1 MLPRGNQVE
10 HKYNMLVSVLDK
22 MSAEAPVSYKT
33 YHPRPEELEAIQHA
47 RSLAFIHLLLKVR
60 FGVADFL
67 ARHQQITDG
76 PQDGGVDAFHI
87 DHERKKLYMIQ
98 AKFRNTTKNFT
109 NKSMEAKELI
119 KMEVTRITKGSETD
133 SNDNRFNDKI
143 LAFQQVI
150 REIRDIA
157 KYDYI
162 VLLLG
167 NVYKLND
174 EQIRRLIDNANYEI
188 YDASKAYEKLIF
200 PLSTG
205 MYYDPEEIVI
215 TIELAEKE
223 HPRLKQTVDT
233 EFGQFNVTAIF
244 VPTAEVGRVLSR
256 YKNAILKYNP
266 RNFLSLQKKSV
277 NENIRVSITNH
288 EKNNFAILNNGI
300 TILSDN
306 VSISESTGKQNE
318 GQLILTRP
326 QILNGGQTAY
336 TLSTIYDEY
345 EKKPKNPL
353 IGKEVLLKI
362 VTPIKGSKGVDSKF
376 IELISNATNQQNEV
390 SEADRRSNH
399 DIQIELQKRLYND
412 YGYLYERKA
421 GEFHDGIQNGFVD
434 RKLVIDRFKFIKAYW
449 AFKGEPA
456 AARRTSEKVVFKEET
471 FYRILHDVSGYHEM
485 FFSYL
490 MFSEMEHLESGFKKK
505 SDSTDTYGYGLLYG
519 KWAVVDSIGLSKPTI
534 KFASKEIFQQA
545 KDLVADKLRNWKAFD
560 EFAELKR
567 TDTKYFKSGR
577 KNFELYYKVDL
588 LEEDLKEFFLR

>member
-1 MLPRGNQVE
+1 ME
-10 HKYNMLVSVLDK
+10 HKYKMLVSVLDK
-22 MSAEAPVSYKT
+22 LCKEAPSSYKT
-33 YHPRPEELEAIQHA
+33 YWPSEGDGEALQQA
-47 RSLAFIHLLLKVR
+47 RSLAYVHLLLKVK
-60 FGVADFL
+60 FGVPDFL
-67 ARHQQITDG
+67 ARHRQITDG
-76 PQDGGVDAFHI
+76 PQDGGMDAFHI
-87 DHERKKLYMIQ
+87 DYERKKLYMIQ
-98 AKFRNTTKNFT
+98 SKFKNTEKGFNER
-109 NKSMEAKELI
+109 SMQAEELI
-119 KMEVTRITKGSETD
+119 KMEVARITKGLETD
-133 SNDNRFNDKI
+133 SNDNRYNDKV

-150 REIRDIA
+150 RDIRDIA

-162 VLLLG
+162 VVLLG
-167 NVYKLND
+167 NVYIFND
-174 EQIRRLIDNANYEI
+174 VQIRRLIDNTHYEI
-188 YDASKAYEKLIF
+188 YDADKAYEKLVF

-205 MYYDPEEIVI
+205 TYYDPEEIVI
-215 TIELAEKE
+215 TIELLQKE
-223 HPRLKQTVDT
+223 HPRLKQTVET

-244 VPTAEVGRVLSR
+244 VPTSEVGRILSR

-277 NENIRVSITNH
+277 NQNIRASITDH

-345 EKKPKNPL
+345 EKKPNNPL
-353 IGKEVLLKI
+353 RGKEVLLKI
-362 VTPIKGSKGVDSKF
+362 VTPIRDSEGVDSKF

-434 RKLVIDRFKFIKAYW
+434 KELVIDRFKFIKAYW

-456 AARRTSEKVVFKEET
+456 AARRTSEKITFKEDT
-471 FYRILHDVSGYHEM
+471 FYGILHDVNAHSEM

-490 MFSEMEHLESGFKKK
+490 MFMELESLEKGFKKK
-505 SDSTDTYGYGLLYG
+505 SDSVGVYGYALLYG
-519 KWAVVDSIGLSKPTI
+519 KWAVVASIGLSKPAI
-534 KFASKEIFQQA
+534 KSGSSEIFSQA
-545 KDLVADKLRNWKAFD
+545 ADLVAKRLQEWKVFD
-560 EFAELKR
+560 TFAESKR
-567 TDTKYFKSGR
+567 ADSKYFKDGR
-577 KNFELYYKVDL
+577 KNFELYYKIDL
-588 LEEDLKEFFLR
+588 LEEDIKEFFLR

>member
-1 MLPRGNQVE
+1 ME

-22 MSAEAPVSYKT
+22 LSAEAPVSYKT
-33 YHPRPEELEAIQHA
+33 YHPRPDELDAIQHA
-47 RSLAFIHLLLKVR
+47 RSLAFTHLLLKVR

-87 DHERKKLYMIQ
+87 DNERKKLYMIQ

-109 NKSMEAKELI
+109 DKSMKADELVR
-119 KMEVTRITKGSETD
+119 MEVSRITKGHETD
-133 SNDNRFNDKI
+133 SNGNRFNDKI
-143 LAFQQVI
+143 LAFQQII

-174 EQIRRLIDNANYEI
+174 EQIRRLIDNSTYEI
-188 YDASKAYEKLIF
+188 YDANKAYEKLIF

-205 MYYDPEEIVI
+205 MYYDPEEIEI

-244 VPTAEVGRVLSR
+244 VPTSEVGRILSQ

-277 NENIRVSITNH
+277 NENIRASITNH

-336 TLSTIYDEY
+336 TLSTIYDEC

-353 IGKEVLLKI
+353 LGKEVLLKI

-471 FYRILHDVSGYHEM
+471 FYRILHDVTGYHEM

-490 MFSEMEHLESGFKKK
+490 MFSEMEHLEAGFKKK
-505 SDSTDTYGYGLLYG
+505 SDSTDIYGYGLLYG
-519 KWAVVDSIGLSKPTI
+519 KWAVVASIGLSKPTI
-534 KFASKEIFQQA
+534 KLASKEIFEQA
-545 KDLVADKLRNWKAFD
+545 KEIVADKLKNWKAFD

-567 TDTKYFKSGR
+567 ADTKYFKLGR

-588 LEEDLKEFFLR
+588 LGEDLREFFLR

>member
-1 MLPRGNQVE
+1 ME

-22 MSAEAPVSYKT
+22 LCAEAPSSYKT
-33 YHPRPEELEAIQHA
+33 YRPRPGAVEAVQQA

-60 FGVADFL
+60 FGVPDFL
-67 ARHQQITDG
+67 ARHRQITDG
-76 PQDGGVDAFHI
+76 SQDGGLDAFHI

-98 AKFRNTTKNFT
+98 SKFRNTTKNFT
-109 NKSMEAKELI
+109 DKSMEAEELI
-119 KMEVTRITKGSETD
+119 RMEVARITKGHETD
-133 SNDNRFNDKI
+133 SSGNRFNDKV
-143 LAFQQVI
+143 LAFQEEI
-150 REIRDIA
+150 RNIRDIA

-167 NVYKLND
+167 NAYKFND
-174 EQIRRLIDNANYEI
+174 EQIRRLIDNTHYEV
-188 YDASKAYEKLIF
+188 YDADKAYEKLIF

-205 MYYDPEEIVI
+205 TYYDPEEIVI
-215 TIELAEKE
+215 TIELAQKE

-244 VPTAEVGRVLSR
+244 VPTSEVGRILSR

-266 RNFLSLQKKSV
+266 RNFLSLQKRSV
-277 NENIRVSITNH
+277 NEKIRTSITDH

-306 VSISESTGKQNE
+306 VSISESTGKQNQ

-336 TLSTIYDEY
+336 TLSTVYDEY
-345 EKKPKNPL
+345 EAKPNNPL
-353 IGKEVLLKI
+353 KGKEVLLKI
-362 VTPIKGSKGVDSKF
+362 VTPIKDAEGVDTKF

-412 YGYLYERKA
+412 YGYLYQRKA
-421 GEFHDGIQNGFVD
+421 GEFHDGIQNSFVD
-434 RKLVIDRFKFIKAYW
+434 RELVIDRLKFIKAYW

-456 AARRTSEKVVFKEET
+456 AARRTSEKVVFKEDT
-471 FYRILHDVSGYHEM
+471 FYRILHDVNGYHEM

-490 MFSEMEHLESGFKKK
+490 IFSEMEHLETGFKKK

-519 KWAVVDSIGLSKPTI
+519 KWAVVASIGLSKPTI
-534 KFASKEIFQQA
+534 KLGSTEIFQQA
-545 KDLVADKLRNWKAFD
+545 KDLVGERLKGWKTFD
-560 EFAELKR
+560 EFAESKR
-567 TDTKYFKSGR
+567 ADTKYFKSGR

-588 LEEDLKEFFLR
+588 LEEDLREFFLQ

>member
-1 MLPRGNQVE
+1 ME

-22 MSAEAPVSYKT
+22 LRTEAPASYKT
-33 YHPRPEELEAIQHA
+33 YRPRPEESEAVQHA
-47 RSLAFIHLLLKVR
+47 RSLAFIHLLLKVK
-60 FGVADFL
+60 FGLSDFL
-67 ARHQQITDG
+67 TRHQQITDG
-76 PQDGGVDAFHI
+76 PQDGGVDAFHL
-87 DHERKKLYMIQ
+87 DHERKKLYIIQ
-98 AKFRNTTKNFT
+98 AKFRNTTKNFA
-109 NKSMEAKELI
+109 NKSMEAEELI
-119 KMEVTRITKGSETD
+119 KMEVARITKGYDTD
-133 SNDNRFNDKI
+133 SNSDKFNDKI
-143 LAFQQVI
+143 LALQRTL

-167 NVYKLND
+167 NVYKFND
-174 EQIRRLIDNANYEI
+174 EQIRRLIDNAHYEI
-188 YDASKAYEKLIF
+188 YDADKAYERLVF

-205 MYYDPEEIVI
+205 TYYDPEEIVI

-244 VPTAEVGRVLSR
+244 VPTVEVGRILSR

-277 NENIRVSITNH
+277 NENIRTSITDH

-345 EKKPKNPL
+345 EKKPTNPL
-353 IGKEVLLKI
+353 KGKEVLLKI
-362 VTPIKGSKGVDSKF
+362 VTPIRDSEGVDSKF

-421 GEFHDGIQNGFVD
+421 GEFHDGIQNSFVD
-434 RKLVIDRFKFIKAYW
+434 KKLVIDRFKFIKAYW

-471 FYRILHDVSGYHEM
+471 FYRILHDLSAYHEM

-490 MFSEMEHLESGFKKK
+490 IFNELEHLEGGFKKK

-519 KWAVVDSIGLSKPTI
+519 KWAVVASIGLSKPPI
-534 KFASKEIFQQA
+534 KIASTEIFQQA
-545 KDLVADKLRNWKAFD
+545 KEIVAVRLENWKVFD
-560 EFAELKR
+560 QFAEAKR
-567 TDTKYFKSGR
+567 TDTKYFRSGR

-588 LEEDLKEFFLR
+588 LGEDLKEFFLQ

>member
-1 MLPRGNQVE
+1 ME
-10 HKYNMLVSVLDK
+10 HKYNMLVSALDK
-22 MSAEAPVSYKT
+22 LCAEAPSSYKT
-33 YHPRPEELEAIQHA
+33 YRPRPEELEAVQHA
-47 RSLAFIHLLLKVR
+47 RSLAFIHLLLKVK
-60 FGVADFL
+60 FGVPVFL
-67 ARHQQITDG
+67 ARHRQITDG
-76 PQDGGVDAFHI
+76 SQDGGMDAFHI
-87 DHERKKLYMIQ
+87 DDERKKLYMIQ
-98 AKFRNTTKNFT
+98 SKFRNTTKNFT
-109 NKSMEAKELI
+109 DKSMEAGELI
-119 KMEVTRITKGSETD
+119 RMEVTRITKGHETD
-133 SNDNRFNDKI
+133 SSGNRFNEKV
-143 LAFQQVI
+143 LTFQKDI
-150 REIRDIA
+150 RNIRDIA

-167 NVYKLND
+167 NVYSFND
-174 EQIRRLIDNANYEI
+174 EQIRRLIDNTHYEI
-188 YDASKAYEKLIF
+188 YDADKAYEKLVF

-205 MYYDPEEIVI
+205 TYYDPEEIVI
-215 TIELAEKE
+215 TIDLAQKE

-244 VPTAEVGRVLSR
+244 VPTSEVGRILSR

-277 NENIRVSITNH
+277 NENIRTSITDH

-336 TLSTIYDEY
+336 TLSTIYDEWE
-345 EKKPKNPL
+345 EKPNNPL
-353 IGKEVLLKI
+353 KGKEVLLKI
-362 VTPIKGSKGVDSKF
+362 VTPIKDSEGVGSKF

-399 DIQIELQKRLYND
+399 AIQIELQKRLYND

-421 GEFHDGIQNGFVD
+421 GEFHDGIQNGYVD
-434 RKLVIDRFKFIKAYW
+434 RKLVIDRVKFIKAYW

-456 AARRTSEKVVFKEET
+456 AARRTSEKVIFKEDT
-471 FYRILHDVSGYHEM
+471 FFRILHDMSGYHEM

-490 MFSEMEHLESGFKKK
+490 MFIEMEYLEAGFKKK

-519 KWAVVDSIGLSKPTI
+519 KWAVVASIGLLKPII
-534 KFASKEIFQQA
+534 KLASTEIFQQA
-545 KDLVADKLRNWKAFD
+545 KDLVADRLMNWIAFD
-560 EFAELKR
+560 KFAESKR
-567 TDTKYFKSGR
+567 ADTKYFKSGR
-577 KNFELYYKVDL
+577 KNFELYYKIDL
-588 LEEDLKEFFLR
+588 LEEDLREFFLQ

>member
-1 MLPRGNQVE
+1 MK
-10 HKYNMLVSVLDK
+10 HKYDMLISVLDK
-22 MSAEAPVSYKT
+22 LRAEAPVSYKT
-33 YHPRPEELEAIQHA
+33 YHPGPEDLETLQHA

-67 ARHQQITDG
+67 GRHQQITDG
-76 PQDGGVDAFHI
+76 SQDGGVDAFHI
-87 DHERKKLYMIQ
+87 DHDRKKLYLIQ
-98 AKFRNTTKNFT
+98 SKFRNSTRNFAE
-109 NKSMEAKELI
+109 KSVQAEELI
-119 KMEVTRITKGSETD
+119 KMEIARITKGHETD
-133 SNDNRFNDKI
+133 SNGKRFNEKI
-143 LAFQQVI
+143 LAFQRSI
-150 REIRDIA
+150 RDIRDIA
-157 KYDYI
+157 KYDYV

-167 NVYKLND
+167 NVYKFTD
-174 EQIRRLIDNANYEI
+174 EQIRRLIDNTHYEI
-188 YDASKAYEKLIF
+188 YDADMAYEKLVF

-205 MYYDPEEIVI
+205 TYYDPEEIVI
-215 TIELAEKE
+215 TIELAAKE
-223 HPRLKQTVDT
+223 HPKLKQTVDT

-244 VPTAEVGRVLSR
+244 VPTSEVGRILSR

-277 NENIRVSITNH
+277 NENIRASITDH

-353 IGKEVLLKI
+353 DGKEVLLKI
-362 VTPIKGSKGVDSKF
+362 VTPIKGSTGVDSKF

-399 DIQIELQKRLYND
+399 DIQIELQKKLYND

-434 RKLVIDRFKFIKAYW
+434 KKLVIDRFKFIKAYW

-456 AARRTSEKVVFKEET
+456 AARRTSEKVVFKQET
-471 FYRILHDVSGYHEM
+471 FYRILHDVTGYHEM

-490 MFSEMEHLESGFKKK
+490 LFSEMENLEASFKKK

-519 KWAVVDSIGLSKPTI
+519 KWAVVASIGLFKPAI
-534 KFASKEIFQQA
+534 KLASKEIFHQA
-545 KDLVADKLRNWKAFD
+545 KELVADRLRNWKSFD
-560 EFAELKR
+560 EFAESKR
-567 TDTKYFKSGR
+567 KDTKYFKSGR